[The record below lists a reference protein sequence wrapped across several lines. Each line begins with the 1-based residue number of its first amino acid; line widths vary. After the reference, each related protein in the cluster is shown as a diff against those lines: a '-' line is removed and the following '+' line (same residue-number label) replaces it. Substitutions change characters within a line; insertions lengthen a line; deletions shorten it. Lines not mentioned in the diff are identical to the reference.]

1 MSRDLRQ
8 RVCHVFL
15 LAFLLAS
22 LPLAALAQSDESPVL
37 PDGRQFLYLP
47 HLSQRSPSTG
57 AEGADIVDP
66 AATGNQFVKQA
77 AGQLRLNGK
86 IFRFAGTN
94 NYYLMYKSQAMVD
107 DVLQAAAG
115 NNFRVIRMWSSL
127 EIGSQD
133 GSNSIQGKSDG
144 VYFQYWDGSATAF
157 NDGDDGL
164 KRLDY
169 ALFKAKE
176 LGIRV
181 IIPFVN
187 NWNAFGGIDQY
198 VRWRTVQDP
207 AFVPYHD
214 RFYTDPVIRQWFKQ
228 WIAHLLNRTN
238 SYTGV
243 QYKNDPTIMAWEL
256 ANEPRCLS
264 AGVYGR
270 SPDCTTQTL
279 TTWADEM
286 STYIKSI
293 DDKHLVSAGD
303 EGFYCMPGATDWT
316 ENCGEGV
323 DTIALASLPNIDI
336 LSLHLYPDSWGKDA
350 AWGTQWIIRHIAD
363 GKRIKRP
370 VVLGEFGILDK
381 ATRNTVYKEWTDAV
395 LNNGGA
401 GALYWILS
409 GKQDDGTLYAD
420 YDGFTVYAGT
430 PVFATLGNFAKSM
443 IAGAALVFAPVA
455 DDDGVVTEYEMPA
468 NLSVI
473 ANDVAYGGASIVA
486 GTIDLDPAA
495 AGRQTSATVGG
506 GTFAAQSDGS
516 VIFTPTAGFSGK
528 VAGSYTLQDS
538 AGRTSNVAVLS
549 VTVKP
554 SPTAPLS
561 LFSFENGTDGWAQG
575 NWQANA
581 GVVAQ
586 SSDFATDGS
595 KSLQVTAAD
604 GGWFVA
610 NLNGIDLSSK
620 SKIKLDLKTTNAGT
634 STAMAIQ
641 TGDGWTWCQSS
652 WGWVNGSTTTTVEFD
667 LNSLGCTA
675 PELNKVQAINVW
687 FSGNGVFYMDNIR
700 AE

>member
-1 MSRDLRQ
+1 M
-8 RVCHVFL
+8 
-15 LAFLLAS
+15 
-22 LPLAALAQSDESPVL
+22 
-37 PDGRQFLYLP
+37 
-47 HLSQRSPSTG
+47 
-57 AEGADIVDP
+57 
-66 AATGNQFVKQA
+66 
-77 AGQLRLNGK
+77 
-86 IFRFAGTN
+86 
-94 NYYLMYKSQAMVD
+94 
-107 DVLQAAAG
+107 
-115 NNFRVIRMWSSL
+115 
-127 EIGSQD
+127 
-133 GSNSIQGKSDG
+133 
-144 VYFQYWDGSATAF
+144 
-157 NDGDDGL
+157 
-164 KRLDY
+164 
-169 ALFKAKE
+169 
-176 LGIRV
+176 
-181 IIPFVN
+181 
-187 NWNAFGGIDQY
+187 
-198 VRWRTVQDP
+198 
-207 AFVPYHD
+207 
-214 RFYTDPVIRQWFKQ
+214 
-228 WIAHLLNRTN
+228 LNRTN

-279 TTWADEM
+279 TTWAGEM
-286 STYIKSI
+286 SSYIKSI

-303 EGFYCMPGATDWT
+303 EGFYCIPGATDWT

-363 GKRIKRP
+363 GKRINRP

-455 DDDGVVTEYEMPA
+455 DDDSVVTEYETPA
-468 NLSVI
+468 SLPVT
-473 ANDVAYGGASIVA
+473 ANDIAYGGASIVA
-486 GTIDLDPAA
+486 GTIDLDPTA
-495 AGRQTSATVGG
+495 AGRQTSAAVAG
-506 GTFAAQSDGS
+506 GTFAAQPDGS
-516 VIFTPTAGFSGK
+516 VLFTPAAGFSGK
-528 VAGSYTLQDS
+528 VAGSYTVQDS
-538 AGRTSNVAVLS
+538 AGRTSNVATLL

-554 SPTAPLS
+554 SPTAPLM
-561 LFSFENGTDGWAQG
+561 LFSFESGTEGWAQG

-595 KSLQVTAAD
+595 KSLQVTTAD

-610 NLNGIDLSSK
+610 YLNGIDLSSK

-652 WGWVNGSTTTTVEFD
+652 WGWVNGGTTTTVEFD
-667 LNSLGCTA
+667 LNNLGCAT

-687 FSGNGVFYMDNIR
+687 FSGNGVFYMDNVR

>member
-1 MSRDLRQ
+1 M
-8 RVCHVFL
+8 
-15 LAFLLAS
+15 LAS
-22 LPLAALAQSDESPVL
+22 LPLAALAQSDEPPAL
-37 PDGRQFLYLP
+37 PDGHQYLYLP
-47 HLSQRSPSTG
+47 QLSQLSQRSSS
-57 AEGADIVDP
+57 ADSMDA

-86 IFRFAGTN
+86 VFRFAGTN
-94 NYYLMYKSQAMVD
+94 NYYLMYKSQVMVD
-107 DVLQAAAG
+107 DVLQAAAE
-115 NNFRVIRMWSSL
+115 NNFRVIRMWGSL

-144 VYFQYWDGSATAF
+144 VYFQYWDGSAPAF

-169 ALFKAKE
+169 ALYKAKD
-176 LGIRV
+176 LGLRV

-198 VRWRTVQDP
+198 VRWRSVQDP

-279 TTWADEM
+279 TTWAGEM
-286 STYIKSI
+286 STYIKGI
-293 DDKHLVSAGD
+293 DDKHLVSTGD
-303 EGFYCMPGATDWT
+303 EGFYCISGATDWI

-350 AWGTQWIIRHIAD
+350 AWGTQWIKRHIAD
-363 GKRIKRP
+363 GKRINRP

-381 ATRNTVYKEWTDAV
+381 GTRNTVYKEWTDAV

-430 PVFATLGNFAKSM
+430 PVFAALGNFAKSM
-443 IAGAALVFAPVA
+443 IASAALVFAPVA
-455 DDDGVVTEYEMPA
+455 DDDGAVTEFETPVS
-468 NLSVI
+468 LPVT
-473 ANDVAYGGASIVA
+473 ANDIAYGGASIVA

-495 AGRQTSATVGG
+495 AGRQTSAMVGG
-506 GTFAAQSDGS
+506 GTFVVQSDGS
-516 VIFTPTAGFSGK
+516 VIFTPTTGFSGK
-528 VAGSYTLQDS
+528 VAGSYTVQDS

-554 SPTAPLS
+554 SPTAPIM
-561 LFSFENGTDGWAQG
+561 LFSFESGTDGWAPG

-610 NLNGIDLSSK
+610 NINGINLSSK
-620 SKIKLDLKTTNAGT
+620 SKIKVDLKTTNAGT

-687 FSGNGVFYMDNIR
+687 FSGNGVFYMDNVR